1 MGNPNDG
8 TDPIYAP
15 CKAPGDTRSTVSEEN
30 VEVVLRVL
38 EDFHAGVKRGDL
50 GAFFDLEVVPDDY
63 EVVLPEG
70 AVGMKPV
77 LRGREDWLEFFRNWT
92 EDFEDWSQRVERLID
107 VGDDRVVALT
117 RQSAV
122 GKGSGAPV
130 DLELGQVFEFEQ
142 GRLIRCR
149 FYLGYAEALEA
160 AGLRE

>member
-1 MGNPNDG
+1 M
-8 TDPIYAP
+8 
-15 CKAPGDTRSTVSEEN
+15 SEEN
-30 VEVVLRVL
+30 VEVVRQIF
-38 EDFHAGVKRGDL
+38 ETFHAGVERGDL
-50 GAFFDLEVVPDDY
+50 GAFYELESIPDDY

-70 AVGMKPV
+70 RAPIFVNPV
-77 LRGREDWLEFFRNWT
+77 LRTREDWLEFFRNWT